1 MQTQSINQSI
11 ITMNN
16 KLFLELYNFVDKSN
30 ELLRNLSPENLEL
43 ASNAGVVEALDI
55 LYDIVEREGLSS
67 LEDTTSKL

>member
-43 ASNAGVVEALDI
+43 ASNAGVIEAIDI

-67 LEDTTSKL
+67 LEDSTSKL

>member
-43 ASNAGVVEALDI
+43 ASNAGVIEAIDI

-67 LEDTTSKL
+67 LEDSTSEL